1 MLLCPK
7 SWRYNFGVQQNKTP
21 TIVPFVPLQ
30 ATLSPQLPQ
39 VFGNAEYHELEQTL
53 EYMDQLLRSSGV
65 EAEFISSSTQVHLSP
80 DAEGAI
86 PSAKALERHQTHSVL
101 ALRTMVLK
109 SILQET
115 YRGLSLQLAQSPLLR
130 KFCQCDG
137 LEVVQ
142 VPAKSTLQR
151 YAEWLPHEQMRA
163 VIDRLTQAALSPAS
177 GTGAAVG
184 LDCGL
189 ELDMLFMD
197 STCLAAD
204 IHFPVDWVLLRD
216 AVRSL
221 MKAIKWAREHG
232 LKNRMEAPEAFLS
245 RMNGLCMAMVQAGKA
260 FVADSKNKRK
270 AVLRKMKKILNAVER
285 HARIY
290 RELLDQEWE
299 KTQVSRGRVEAV
311 LRRMDNVLEQL
322 PAAKKQAHERIIGER
337 QVPNGEKILSLYE
350 PDIHVIVRGKAS
362 AEVEFGNSLLVCEQS
377 DGFIVDYDLSRE
389 AVTGDGNYP
398 EESLARIFAL
408 ECGAPIGVTTDRGF
422 DSKRNRDL
430 LEKHE
435 LYNALCPRDAKE
447 LRRRIEEEE
456 TFAACQKRRAQTEAR
471 IAILKRVYI
480 GARCLAKG
488 FESREA
494 QVDWAVLS
502 HNLSLLVRMRR
513 REQAAKEAEQVAA

>member
-1 MLLCPK
+1 
-7 SWRYNFGVQQNKTP
+7 VQQNETP

-30 ATLSPQLPQ
+30 TTLSPQLPQ
-39 VFGNAEYHELEQTL
+39 VFGNAEYREREQMLEDL
-53 EYMDQLLRSSGV
+53 DQLLRRSGV
-65 EAEFISSSTQVHLSP
+65 EAEFISLSTQLYLRGY
-80 DAEGAI
+80 AGGAI
-86 PSAKALERHQTHSVL
+86 PSASALERQQTHSVL

-142 VPAKSTLQR
+142 VPTKSTLQR

-177 GTGAAVG
+177 GNGAAVG

-189 ELDMLFMD
+189 ELDLLFMD
-197 STCLAAD
+197 STCLPAD
-204 IHFPVDWVLLRD
+204 VHFPVDWVLLRD
-216 AVRSL
+216 AVRAL
-221 MKAIKWAREHG
+221 MKAIHWVREHG
-232 LKNRMEAPEAFLS
+232 LKNRLEAPEAFLS
-245 RMNGLCMAMVQAGKA
+245 RMNGLCMAMIQTGRA
-260 FVADSKNKRK
+260 FVSDSKNKRK
-270 AVLRKMKKILNAVER
+270 AVLRAMKKVLNAVEK

-290 RELLDQEWE
+290 RQLLDQEWE

-311 LRRMDNVLEQL
+311 LRRMDHVLEQL

-337 QVPNGEKILSLYE
+337 PVPNGEKILSLHE
-350 PDIHVIVRGKAS
+350 PEIHVIVRGKAS
-362 AEVEFGNSLLVCEQS
+362 AEVEFGNNLFVCEQS
-377 DGFIVDYDLSRE
+377 DGFIVDYELSRA
-389 AVTGDGNYP
+389 AVAGDGNYP
-398 EESLARIFAL
+398 EESLGRIFAL
-408 ECGAPIGVTTDRGF
+408 ECGAPIGVTADRGF
-422 DSKRNRDL
+422 ESKRNRDL
-430 LEKHE
+430 LEKLG
-435 LYNALCPRDAKE
+435 LYNALCPRDAKK
-447 LRRRIEEEE
+447 LGRRVAEEE
-456 TFAACQKRRAQTEAR
+456 TFVACQKRRAQTEAR

-513 REQAAKEAEQVAA
+513 AEQAAKKAEQKAA